1 MNEPTTAGLLL
12 HDNDDDAVAAA
23 AAGDDDEGVGG
34 GGWSSRA
41 VTPAS
46 AGGSSSKKTFQRLW
60 VFLYSRGSRW
70 LSVLVFGGR
79 CYFGPVAFLILIRV
93 VDAESRAGFL
103 LCSFRF
109 LRRPNHVRLVS
120 FLRRLWKMVHTLR
133 NLELATGWRLKLFKL
148 IRVLSI
154 SRVEK
159 LGLNTAGR

>member
-60 VFLYSRGSRW
+60 VFLYSRGSLC

-79 CYFGPVAFLILIRV
+79 CYFGPVAFLILIRHRKPGRLPPLFLSV
-93 VDAESRAGFL
+93 PSPSQSRALGEL
-103 LCSFRF
+103 
-109 LRRPNHVRLVS
+109 PQ
-120 FLRRLWKMVHTLR
+120 TP
-133 NLELATGWRLKLFKL
+133 LENGTYL
-148 IRVLSI
+148 
-154 SRVEK
+154 EK
-159 LGLNTAGR
+159 P